1 MVKESV
7 PAIAL
12 KPGREKSL
20 RRRHPW
26 IFEGAI
32 AHVQGDPQSGETVAV
47 TAQDG
52 TPLGWGSYSPRSQIR
67 VRMWTFNPAER
78 VDAAWMAHRLQR
90 AIAYRTT
97 HLLDETHTACRL
109 VAAES
114 DGLPGVIVD
123 RYGDTL
129 VCQFLAT
136 GAEYWRSVLVEQLQ
150 ALLPGLDIYER
161 SDVDIR
167 SKERL
172 PLRSGLLA
180 GKEPPELL
188 SVQEGSGKFWVD
200 VRQGH
205 KTGFYLDQR
214 ENRAIAMQHA
224 AGCEV
229 LNCFSYTGGFSVA
242 ALAGGASHV
251 LNIDGSAAALA
262 LSEKNH
268 ELNGL
273 AGDHYTHQEGDVFQV
288 LRQFHQERRQ
298 FDMIILDPPK
308 FVESQASLNR
318 AARGYKDINR
328 LAFLLLRPGGLLF
341 TFSCSG
347 LMPVDLF
354 QKIVADAALD
364 AHREAQIIQRLT
376 QAADH
381 PTLLSFPE
389 SFYLKGFVCRVLDD
403 LQS

>member
-1 MVKESV
+1 MGQS
-7 PAIAL
+7 ATIAL

-26 IFEGAI
+26 VFEGAI
-32 AHVQGDPQSGETVAV
+32 AQVKGDPQSGETVAV
-47 TAQDG
+47 VAADG
-52 TPLGWGSYSPRSQIR
+52 TPLGWGSFSPRSQIR
-67 VRMWTFNPAER
+67 VRMWNFDLQET
-78 VDAAWMAHRLQR
+78 VDAAWIEQRLQR
-90 AIAYRTT
+90 AIAARTS
-97 HLLDETHTACRL
+97 LLDATHTACRL

-136 GAEYWRSVLVEQLQ
+136 GAEFWRSTLVEHLQ
-150 ALLPGLDIYER
+150 GMFPGLNIYER
-161 SDVDIR
+161 SDVDVR

-172 PLRSGLLA
+172 PLRSGVVA
-180 GKEPPELL
+180 GQQPPDLIPIE
-188 SVQEGSGKFWVD
+188 EGGLRFSVD
-200 VRQGH
+200 VSRGH

-214 ENRAIAMQHA
+214 ENRAIARHYA
-224 AGCEV
+224 AGQDV

-242 ALAGGASHV
+242 ALAGGAAHV
-251 LNIDGSAAALA
+251 LNVDSSAAALA

-268 ELNGL
+268 ELNGVE
-273 AGDHYTHQEGDVFQV
+273 GDRVTHQEGDVFQV
-288 LRQFHQERRQ
+288 LRQLHQEQRQ
-298 FDMIILDPPK
+298 FDLIILDPPK
-308 FVESQASLNR
+308 FVESQSSLNR

-328 LAFLLLRPGGLLF
+328 LAFLLLRPGGVLL

-364 AHREAQIIQRLT
+364 AHREAQIVQRLS

-381 PTLLSFPE
+381 PVLLSFPE
-389 SFYLKGFVCRVLDD
+389 SFYLKGFVCRVLT
-403 LQS
+403 

>member
-1 MVKESV
+1 MKTESG
-7 PAIAL
+7 ATIAL
-12 KPGREKSL
+12 KLGREKSL

-26 IFEGAI
+26 VFDGAI
-32 AHVQGDPQSGETVAV
+32 ARVNGDPRSGETVAV
-47 TAQDG
+47 VAQDG

-67 VRMWTFNPAER
+67 VRMWSFDPEET
-78 VDAAWMAHRLQR
+78 VDATWMAQRLHR
-90 AIAYRTT
+90 AIALRASR
-97 HLLDETHTACRL
+97 LSEADQEACRL

-114 DGLPGVIVD
+114 DSLPGLIVD
-123 RYGDTL
+123 RYGETL
-129 VCQFLAT
+129 VCQFLAA
-136 GAEYWRSVLVEQLQ
+136 GAEYWRTTLVEQLQ
-150 ALLPGLDIYER
+150 TLLPGLSLYER
-161 SDVDIR
+161 SDVDVR
-167 SKERL
+167 SKEHL
-172 PLRSGLLA
+172 PQRTGLLA
-180 GKEPPELL
+180 GAEPAEL
-188 SVQEGSGKFWVD
+188 VPIQEGGLQFWVD
-200 VRQGH
+200 LRHGH

-214 ENRAIAMQHA
+214 ENRAIAAHYA
-224 AGCEV
+224 HGSEV

-251 LNIDGSAAALA
+251 LNVDSSAAVLN

-268 ELNGL
+268 ALNGL
-273 AGDHYTHQEGDVFQV
+273 GGDRVTHQEGDVFQV
-288 LRQFHQERRQ
+288 LRQLHQEQRQ
-298 FDMIILDPPK
+298 FDLVILDPPK

-328 LAFLLLRPGGLLF
+328 LAFLLLRPGGILL

-364 AHREAQIIQRLT
+364 AGREAQIIRRLT

-389 SFYLKGFVCRVLDD
+389 SFYLKGFVCQVMAA
-403 LQS
+403 S